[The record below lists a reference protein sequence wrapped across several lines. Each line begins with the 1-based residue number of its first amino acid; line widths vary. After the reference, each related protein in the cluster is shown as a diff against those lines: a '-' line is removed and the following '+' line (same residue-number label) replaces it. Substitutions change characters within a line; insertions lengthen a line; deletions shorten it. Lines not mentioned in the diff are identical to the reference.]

1 MKDFQRFIAAR
12 IGRVPVSGLHRFFGI
27 AAAMPDVIS
36 LGVGEPDFATPAPV
50 AEAAFKAIYQKPI
63 GYTANSGLLELREAI
78 AAHLEKLYAVSYN
91 PKNEILV
98 TVGVSE
104 ALKCVFSAICDDGD
118 EIIVPEP
125 CFVAYQPEIIFAGGK
140 PVAVECLAENDFE
153 PLAED
158 IRAAVTDKTKAI
170 FLGFPNNP
178 TGAVLSKE
186 NARAIAQ
193 IAEERDILIISD
205 EIYDRLVYGV
215 DHVCFPALP
224 NARERTIL
232 LGGFS
237 KDYAMTGWRVGYVCA
252 NAELLEAFSKI
263 HQYAVMSAP
272 TISQY
277 AALAA
282 LTIGEPF
289 VLEMRAEYDRRRKLI
304 VKTLNGIGLECF
316 EPKGA
321 FYAFPSVAKTDLTGD
336 EFAER
341 LLLEEQVAV
350 VPGSAFGV
358 GGANHV
364 RLAYCKS
371 YEQIEIC
378 LERIGKFVERNS
390 TGRNENYF
398 TSHSRKIVTGARASR
413 LS

>member
-1 MKDFQRFIAAR
+1 MTNYQRFIAAR

-36 LGVGEPDFATPAPV
+36 LGVGEPDFATPAPI
-50 AEAAFKAIYQKPI
+50 AEAGFKAVYNKPI

-78 AAHLEKLYAVSYN
+78 AAHLEKLYAVSYD
-91 PKNEILV
+91 PKDEILV

-118 EIIVPEP
+118 EIICPQP
-125 CFVAYQPEIIFAGGK
+125 CFVAYEPEIIFAGGT

-153 PLAED
+153 PTAEA
-158 IRAAVTDKTKAI
+158 IRAAVTDRTKAI

-186 NARAIAQ
+186 TAVEIAAIA
-193 IAEERDILIISD
+193 AEKDILIISD

-215 DHVCFPALP
+215 AHVCFPALP
-224 NARERTIL
+224 NAKERTIL

-252 NAELLEAFSKI
+252 NSELLAAFSKI

-272 TISQY
+272 TISQF

-282 LTIGEPF
+282 LRIGEPF
-289 VLEMRAEYDRRRKLI
+289 VLEMQAEYNRRRKLI
-304 VKTLNGIGLECF
+304 IKTLNEIGLKCF

-321 FYAFPSVAKTDLTGD
+321 FYAFPSVEKTGLTGD

-341 LLLEEQVAV
+341 LLMEEEVAV
-350 VPGSAFGV
+350 VPGSAFGS
-358 GGANHV
+358 GGTNHV

-371 YEQIEIC
+371 YEQIEIA
-378 LERIGKFVERNS
+378 LERIGKFVERVA
-390 TGRNENYF
+390 TEKDRNYF
-398 TSHSRKIVTGARASR
+398 TSPV
-413 LS
+413 

>member
-1 MKDFQRFIAAR
+1 MTDFQRFIAAR
-12 IGRVPVSGLHRFFGI
+12 VGKVPVSGLHRFFGI

-36 LGVGEPDFATPAPV
+36 LGVGEPDFPTPAPI
-50 AEAAFKAIYQKPI
+50 AEAGFNAIYGKAV
-63 GYTANSGLLELREAI
+63 GYTANSGLIELRETL
-78 AAHLEKLYAVSYN
+78 AAHLQRLYDVEYD
-91 PKNEILV
+91 PKNEILI

-104 ALKCVFSAICDDGD
+104 ALKCIFSAICDDGD
-118 EIIVPEP
+118 EIIVPNP
-125 CFVAYQPEIIFAGGK
+125 CFVAYEPEIIFAGGV

-158 IRAAVTDKTKAI
+158 IRRAVTGKSKAI

-178 TGAVLSKE
+178 TGAVLTKE
-186 NARAIAQ
+186 NALAIAR
-193 IAEERDILIISD
+193 IAEENDLLVISD
-205 EIYDRLVYGV
+205 EIYDRLVYGAE
-215 DHVCFPALP
+215 HLCFPALP
-224 NARERTIL
+224 GAKSRTIL

-237 KDYAMTGWRVGYVCA
+237 KDYAMTGWRVGYICA
-252 NAELLEAFSKI
+252 EKELLAAFSKI

-282 LTIGEPF
+282 LRIGEPF
-289 VLEMRAEYDRRRKLI
+289 VLEMQAEYDRRRKL
-304 VKTLNGIGLECF
+304 VVPFLNEIGLDCF

-321 FYAFPSVAKTDLTGD
+321 FYAFPSVAKTGLSGD

-341 LLLEEQVAV
+341 LLLEEQIAV
-350 VPGSAFGV
+350 VPGSAFGI

-371 YEQIEIC
+371 YEQIEIA
-378 LERIGKFVERNS
+378 LERIGTFVN
-390 TGRNENYF
+390 
-398 TSHSRKIVTGARASR
+398 R
-413 LS
+413 LNAAKTAVNLL

>member
-1 MKDFQRFIAAR
+1 MNDYQRFIAAR
-12 IGRVPVSGLHRFFGI
+12 IKKVPVSGLHRFFGI

-50 AEAAFKAIYQKPI
+50 AEAAFNAVYKKPI

-78 AAHLEKLYAVSYN
+78 AEHLAKLYAVAFD
-91 PKNEILV
+91 PKSEILV

-104 ALKCVFSAICDDGD
+104 ALKCVFSAICNDGD
-118 EIIVPEP
+118 EIICPQP
-125 CFVAYQPEIIFAGGK
+125 CFVAYEPEIIFAGGV
-140 PVAVECLAENDFE
+140 PVPVECSADNNFE
-153 PLAED
+153 PLAAD
-158 IRAAVTDKTKAI
+158 IRVAVTDKTKAI

-186 NARAIAQ
+186 TALEIVK
-193 IAEERDILIISD
+193 IAEENDLLIISD
-205 EIYDRLVYGV
+205 EIYDRLVYGI
-215 DHVCFPALP
+215 DHVCFSALP
-224 NARERTIL
+224 DAKERTIL

-237 KDYAMTGWRVGYVCA
+237 KDYAMTGWRVGYICA
-252 NAELLEAFSKI
+252 NPELLAAFSKI

-282 LTIGEPF
+282 LQIGEPF
-289 VLEMRAEYDRRRKLI
+289 VLEMHAEYNRRRQLV
-304 VKTLNGIGLECF
+304 VKTLNEIGLTCF

-321 FYAFPSVAKTDLTGD
+321 FYAFPSVEKTGLTGD

-341 LLLEEQVAV
+341 LLLEEQIAV
-350 VPGSAFGV
+350 VPGSAFGI
-358 GGANHV
+358 GGKSHI

-371 YEQIEIC
+371 YEQIEIA
-378 LERIGKFVERNS
+378 LERIGKFVERVS
-390 TGRNENYF
+390 TEKSGNYY
-398 TSHSRKIVTGARASR
+398 TSHH
-413 LS
+413 

>member
-1 MKDFQRFIAAR
+1 MNDYQRFIAAR
-12 IGRVPVSGLHRFFGI
+12 IGQVPVSGLHRFFGI

-36 LGVGEPDFATPAPV
+36 LGVGEPDFATPAPI
-50 AEAAFKAIYQKPI
+50 AEAAFNAIYKKPI

-78 AAHLEKLYAVSYN
+78 AAHLEKHYAVSYD

-104 ALKCVFSAICDDGD
+104 ALKCVFSAICNDGD
-118 EIIVPEP
+118 EIIVPQP
-125 CFVAYQPEIIFAGGK
+125 CFVAYEPEIIFAGGV
-140 PVAVECLAENDFE
+140 PIAVECLAENNFA
-153 PLAED
+153 PTAEA

-186 NARAIAQ
+186 TALE
-193 IAEERDILIISD
+193 IAEIAIEKDILIISD

-224 NARERTIL
+224 NVKERTIL

-237 KDYAMTGWRVGYVCA
+237 KDYAMTGWRVGYICA
-252 NAELLEAFSKI
+252 NSELLAAFSKI

-282 LTIGEPF
+282 LRIGEPF
-289 VLEMRAEYDRRRKLI
+289 VLEMQAEYDRRRKLI
-304 VKTLNGIGLECF
+304 VKTLNEIGLDCF

-321 FYAFPSVAKTDLTGD
+321 FYAFPSVAKTGLTGD

-341 LLLEEQVAV
+341 LLIEEQIAV
-350 VPGSAFGV
+350 VPGSAFGI
-358 GGANHV
+358 GGNNHV

-371 YEQIEIC
+371 YEQIEIA
-378 LERIGKFVERNS
+378 LERIGSFVKRIS
-390 TGRNENYF
+390 TETGESYF
-398 TSHSRKIVTGARASR
+398 TSSR
-413 LS
+413 

>member
-1 MKDFQRFIAAR
+1 MTDFQRFIAGR

-27 AAAMPDVIS
+27 AASMPDVIS
-36 LGVGEPDFATPAPV
+36 LGVGEPDFATPAPI
-50 AEAAFKAIYQKPI
+50 AEAGFNAIYKKAV
-63 GYTANSGLLELREAI
+63 GYTANSGLIELREAI
-78 AAHLEKLYAVSYN
+78 AAHLEKLYAVSYD
-91 PKNEILV
+91 PKAEVLV

-118 EIIVPEP
+118 EIIVPNP
-125 CFVAYQPEIIFAGGK
+125 CFVAYEPEIIFAGGV
-140 PVAVECLAENDFE
+140 PVSVECRAENDFE

-158 IRAAVTDKTKAI
+158 LRAAVTDKTKAI

-178 TGAVLSKE
+178 TGAVLSRE
-186 NARAIAQ
+186 TALEIVR
-193 IAEERDILIISD
+193 IAEENDLLIISD

-224 NARERTIL
+224 NAKDRTIL

-237 KDYAMTGWRVGYVCA
+237 KDYAMTGWRVGYICA
-252 NAELLEAFSKI
+252 NAELVAAFSKV

-282 LTIGEPF
+282 LRIGEPF
-289 VLEMRAEYDRRRKLI
+289 VLEMQAEYNRRRQLI
-304 VKTLNGIGLECF
+304 VPTLNEIGLECV

-321 FYAFPSVAKTDLTGD
+321 FYAFPSVAKTGLNGD

-341 LLLEEQVAV
+341 LLMEERVGV
-350 VPGSAFGV
+350 VPGSAFGI
-358 GGANHV
+358 GGKHHV

-371 YEQIEIC
+371 YEQIEIA
-378 LERIGKFVERNS
+378 LERIEKFV
-390 TGRNENYF
+390 
-398 TSHSRKIVTGARASR
+398 KR
-413 LS
+413 LDAVKTAANTFQ